1 VAAPI
6 ARRAVPRKRPRA
18 ATAAAIPALAL
29 LASALAARAQE
40 ATLTGPDTEIVDL
53 THPFGESTIYWP
65 TAEPFALEVVSE
77 GETAAGWYAAKSF
90 CAAEHGG
97 THLDAPIHFAEGART
112 SAEIPLEDLIGEAVV
127 IDVTAAAAADRDLE
141 IGVGI
146 LDAWES
152 ANGRVPAGA
161 IVLLRT
167 GWGERWPDPARYL
180 GTAARGQDAVADLH
194 FPGLAEEGAA
204 RLVERGVR
212 AVGIDTASI
221 DRGQSTE
228 FRAHRV
234 LAAANVPIFENVA
247 NLDRVVV
254 QGATIVALP
263 MKIAGGTGGPLRIV
277 ALQPL
282 FLPGAAGE

>member
-1 VAAPI
+1 M
-6 ARRAVPRKRPRA
+6 RPRLAVSSA
-18 ATAAAIPALAL
+18 ALCAILGNVFAAM
-29 LASALAARAQE
+29 AQE
-40 ATLTGPDTEIVDL
+40 ASFPSPDNEIVDL
-53 THPFGESTIYWP
+53 THAFGESTLYWP

-112 SAEIPLEDLIGEAVV
+112 SAEIPLEDLIGDAVV
-127 IDVTAAAAADRDLE
+127 VDVTDAAAADRDLA
-141 IGVGI
+141 IGV
-146 LDAWES
+146 DAFESWES
-152 ANGRVPAGA
+152 AHGPIPARA

-167 GWGERWPDPARYL
+167 GWGERWPDAERYL
-180 GTAARGQDAVADLH
+180 GTAARGQEAVSDLH
-194 FPGLAEEGAA
+194 FPGLSEAGAA
-204 RLVERGVR
+204 WLVERGIR

-247 NLDRVVV
+247 SLDRVAVR
-254 QGATIVALP
+254 GATVVALP

-277 ALQPL
+277 AIQPGSVA
-282 FLPGAAGE
+282 GASGD

>member
-1 VAAPI
+1 MRVRLAVRSAALPAVLGAAFAAAAP
-6 ARRAVPRKRPRA
+6 
-18 ATAAAIPALAL
+18 
-29 LASALAARAQE
+29 AQE
-40 ATLTGPDTEIVDL
+40 ATVAGPDTEIVDL
-53 THPFGESTIYWP
+53 TYAFDESTIYWP

-77 GETAAGWYAAKSF
+77 GETDFGWYAAKSF

-127 IDVTAAAAADRDLE
+127 VDVTASAGADRDLE
-141 IGVGI
+141 IGV
-146 LDAWES
+146 DAFEVWES
-152 ANGRVPAGA
+152 AHGPIPPRAL
-161 IVLLRT
+161 VLLRT
-167 GWGERWPDPARYL
+167 GWGDRWPDPERYL

-194 FPGLAEEGAA
+194 FPGLSEAGATW
-204 RLVERGVR
+204 LVERGVR

-247 NLDRVVV
+247 SLDRVVV
-254 QGATIVALP
+254 KGATVIALP
-263 MKIAGGTGGPLRIV
+263 MKIAGGTGGPVRIV

-282 FLPGAAGE
+282 FIPGAPGD

>member
-1 VAAPI
+1 M
-6 ARRAVPRKRPRA
+6 RLRSAVPCA
-18 ATAAAIPALAL
+18 ALGAL
-29 LASALAARAQE
+29 LAGVLPARAQDVPVP
-40 ATLTGPDTEIVDL
+40 GPETEIVDL
-53 THPFGESTIYWP
+53 TYPFGESTLYWP
-65 TAEPFALEVVSE
+65 TAEPFTLEVVSE
-77 GETAAGWYAAKSF
+77 GQTASGWWYAAKSF

-97 THLDAPIHFAEGART
+97 THLDAPIHFAEGARA
-112 SAEIPLEDLIGEAVV
+112 SAEIPLEDLIGDAVV
-127 IDVTAAAAADRDLE
+127 VDVTAAAAADPDLE
-141 IGVGI
+141 IGVD
-146 LDAWES
+146 LLEEWES
-152 ANGRVPAGA
+152 ANGAIPARA

-167 GWGERWPDPARYL
+167 GWGARWPDPGRYL

-194 FPGLAEEGAA
+194 FPGLSGEGAA

-228 FRAHRV
+228 YRAHRV

-254 QGATIVALP
+254 RGATVVALP

-282 FLPGAAGE
+282 FLPGASGE

>member
-1 VAAPI
+1 MRPSAAS
-6 ARRAVPRKRPRA
+6 A
-18 ATAAAIPALAL
+18 AAL
-29 LASALAARAQE
+29 LALAILANAPVAPAQE
-40 ATLTGPDTEIVDL
+40 ATLTGPETEIVDL
-53 THPFGESTIYWP
+53 TWPFGESTIYWP

-97 THLDAPIHFAEGART
+97 THLDAPIHFARGART
-112 SAEIPLEDLIGEAVV
+112 SAEIPLEDLIGDAIVV
-127 IDVTAAAAADRDLE
+127 DVTAAAAADRDLA
-141 IGVGI
+141 IGVDA
-146 LDAWES
+146 LDAWET
-152 ANGRVPAGA
+152 ANGAIPPRA

-167 GWGERWPDPARYL
+167 GWGERWPDPERYL
-180 GTAARGQDAVADLH
+180 GMAARGQGAVGDLH
-194 FPGLAEEGAA
+194 FPGLSEEGAA
-204 RLVERGVR
+204 RLVERGVG

-221 DRGQSTE
+221 DRGQSTD

-254 QGATIVALP
+254 RGATIVALP

-282 FLPGAAGE
+282 LNPGAPGD

>member
-1 VAAPI
+1 M
-6 ARRAVPRKRPRA
+6 RRRFAVPGA
-18 ATAAAIPALAL
+18 ALCAILGN
-29 LASALAARAQE
+29 ALAAVAQE
-40 ATLTGPDTEIVDL
+40 PTVTRPDTEIVDL
-53 THPFGESTIYWP
+53 TYAFGESTLYWP
-65 TAEPFALEVVSE
+65 TAEAFALEVVSE
-77 GETAAGWYAAKSF
+77 GETEAGWYAAKSF

-127 IDVTAAAAADRDLE
+127 VDVTDAAAADRDLE
-141 IGVGI
+141 IGV
-146 LDAWES
+146 DAFESWES
-152 ANGRVPAGA
+152 AHGAIPARA

-167 GWGERWPDPARYL
+167 GWGERWPDAERYL
-180 GTAARGQDAVADLH
+180 GTAARGQEAVSDLH
-194 FPGLAEEGAA
+194 FPGLSEAGAA
-204 RLVERGVR
+204 WLVERGIR

-247 NLDRVVV
+247 SLDRVVV
-254 QGATIVALP
+254 RGATVVALP

-277 ALQPL
+277 AIQPVSV
-282 FLPGAAGE
+282 PGASGD